1 MIRKTTIA
9 VAVAAVCL
17 AASLA
22 FADDKDDKRERRG
35 HEQKH
40 DRHDRDDHGK
50 RHEKDKDRHGD
61 RHTQVKVPPGHLPP
75 PGECRIWFP
84 DRPAGHQPPPGDC
97 RELSRRVPHGAVLV
111 EGG

>member
-1 MIRKTTIA
+1 MLRKTYVA
-9 VAVAAVCL
+9 VAVAALCL
-17 AASLA
+17 AASPA
-22 FADDKDDKRERRG
+22 FADDKDDKREGRW
-35 HEQKH
+35 HERKH
-40 DRHDRDDHGK
+40 DRQDRDQHGS
-50 RHEKDKDRHGD
+50 RA
-61 RHTQVKVPPGHLPP
+61 QIKVPPGHLPP